1 VEVIILYAIIPSID
15 MNGFDKLIEE
25 CNKNI
30 VFYTNHLESLR
41 KNIAL
46 QEEAKKLLNAIGPK
60 QDYGDF
66 AEMEQFNNY
75 NGYITISTL
84 DLSVNL
90 LNLIKAQTDWEK
102 IFFIKNS
109 YLIIHETIKKLKPSK
124 EKSQIQE
131 IIKSSYPELEKGLED
146 LFQDIDNFKSSVDY
160 KKIENTR
167 HNTAGHIEK
176 SLKRYF
182 DTVQKLDGEEAANF
196 ISEFL
201 KILNRALL
209 LTRDYAVL
217 ANKNQKEKSKQLD
230 TKLNDLLNKIQSF
243 IKN

>member
-1 VEVIILYAIIPSID
+1 
-15 MNGFDKLIEE
+15 MNGFDKLIDE

-41 KNIAL
+41 KNVAL

-109 YLIIHETIKKLKPSK
+109 YLIIHETINNLKPSK
-124 EKSQIQE
+124 EKSQIQT
-131 IIKSSYPELEKGLED
+131 IIKSSYPELEKDLED
-146 LFQDIDNFKSSVDY
+146 LFQDIDNFKSSADY

-167 HNTAGHIEK
+167 HYTAGHIEK
-176 SLKRYF
+176 SLRRYF
-182 DTVQKLDGEEAANF
+182 DTVQKLDGEEAAMF

-201 KILNRALL
+201 KILNKALF

-217 ANKNQKEKSKQLD
+217 ANKNQKEKSKQID
-230 TKLNDLLNKIQSF
+230 AKLNDLLNKIQSF

>member
-1 VEVIILYAIIPSID
+1 MAAIILLIN
-15 MNGFDKLIEE
+15 MNDFDKLIDE

-60 QDYGDF
+60 QDYADF
-66 AEMEQFNNY
+66 TEMEQFNNY

-90 LNLIKAQTDWEK
+90 LNLIKAKTDWEK

-109 YLIIHETIKKLKPSK
+109 YLIIHETIIKLKPSK
-124 EKSQIQE
+124 EKSQIQT
-131 IIKSSYPELEKGLED
+131 IIKGCYPELEKGLEN
-146 LFQDIDNFKSSVDY
+146 LFQDIEKFKSSVDY

-167 HNTAGHIEK
+167 HYTAGHIEK

-182 DTVQKLDGEEAANF
+182 DTVQKLDGEEAASF

-201 KILNRALL
+201 KILNKALF
-209 LTRDYAVL
+209 LTRDYAAL
-217 ANKNQKEKSKQLD
+217 ANKNQKEKSKEVD
-230 TKLNDLLNKIQSF
+230 DKFNDLLNKIQSF